1 MWAMNNPR
9 IRLMKKHRRI
19 FGIDFS
25 GAQDA
30 GKKIWITTGLSV
42 GDGQKFFAYGEAFR
56 PKAALS
62 YQSC

>member
-1 MWAMNNPR
+1 
-9 IRLMKKHRRI
+9 MKKHRRI

-62 YQSC
+62 YRSC